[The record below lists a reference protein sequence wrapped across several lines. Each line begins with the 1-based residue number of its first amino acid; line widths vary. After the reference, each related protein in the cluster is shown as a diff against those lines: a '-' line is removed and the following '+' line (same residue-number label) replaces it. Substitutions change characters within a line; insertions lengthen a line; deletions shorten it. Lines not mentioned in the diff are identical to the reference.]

1 MVISSEAK
9 KLIRS
14 LHRRKGREAHGL
26 FLVEGV
32 RGVAA
37 CLDARR
43 PWHLAVV
50 SPSLGRTP
58 AGSALAARLRAAGRV
73 LEADDREL
81 ARLADTE
88 TPQGVLLAA
97 RWEPT
102 RLEAC
107 SPPEDAVVVVLDGVQ
122 DPGNVGTLVRTAYAL
137 GAFAAVAL
145 PGTADPWS
153 PKATRAAAGAI
164 LHLPVAAAGW
174 EETREWLRR
183 HRFEVWGADAEGE
196 PLPRGAPRPPRAAL
210 VLGNEGA
217 GLSDAVRSAC
227 DRIVSIP
234 IAGEAES
241 LNAAAAGAILLDRLR
256 DA

>member
-1 MVISSEAK
+1 LVISSEAR

-26 FLVEGV
+26 FLVEGP

-58 AGSALAARLRAAGRV
+58 AGVALAARLRAAGRV
-73 LEADDREL
+73 LDADDREL

-88 TPQGVLLAA
+88 TPQGVLLVA
-97 RWEPT
+97 RWEPA
-102 RLEAC
+102 RLEAW
-107 SPPEDAVVVVLDGVQ
+107 SPPPEAVVVVLDGIQ
-122 DPGNVGTLVRTAYAL
+122 DPGNVGTLVRAAHAL
-137 GAFAAVAL
+137 GALAVVAL

-153 PKATRAAAGAI
+153 PKAVRAAAGAI
-164 LHLPVAAAGW
+164 LRLPVAAAAW
-174 EETREWLRR
+174 EETRDWLRR
-183 HRFEVWGADAEGE
+183 HGFEVWGAGAEGE
-196 PLPRGAPRPPRAAL
+196 PLPRGGPRPPRAAL

-217 GLSDAVRSAC
+217 GLSDAVRAAC
-227 DRIVSIP
+227 DRIVSVP
-234 IAGEAES
+234 IGPAAES
-241 LNAAAAGAILLDRLR
+241 LNAAVAGAILLDRWR